1 MRRMYECQSV
11 NTIRE
16 DALKKQGM
24 FLKDD
29 NKVTQIN
36 KHAKVLI
43 SYSKKQNLQYQ
54 EKFCQHANMQYYQVC
69 QLIPGE
75 QVSTSCD
82 QNNKQDVY
90 ISRVLTQHSQKCT

>member
-24 FLKDD
+24 VLKDD

-43 SYSKKQNLQYQ
+43 SYSNKQNL
-54 EKFCQHANMQYYQVC
+54 
-69 QLIPGE
+69 
-75 QVSTSCD
+75 
-82 QNNKQDVY
+82 
-90 ISRVLTQHSQKCT
+90 